1 VFRHTTKII
10 FLKDE
15 ILGGWV
21 GQDNFVQK
29 AKFKKIDNYEW
40 PLTLRRNIAESIE
53 VKDLGIFIGNDTSG
67 V

>member
-1 VFRHTTKII
+1 MHCDLQTII

-40 PLTLRRNIAESIE
+40 PLNGQVLFRRRPAMC
-53 VKDLGIFIGNDTSG
+53 
-67 V
+67 